1 MWRSYYDKLSSWNRI
16 FFFSILV
23 VFLAQININLVVTDF
38 KISIG
43 IFLFPVLLFLL
54 DDFPIIPV
62 TFLSSIGVFLSRV
75 LLSCLQS
82 GFYIDILRNSFP
94 EVLFYLTYGCL
105 LYFYYR
111 YKNHILDKN
120 RCFIPLI
127 VMDYCANFIE
137 LLYRMHLNVFSFNA
151 QFSILIAAIIR
162 TVLIWSIV
170 TAIDSYGFAL
180 INKEHAERYKKLL
193 FLISRLK
200 GEVIWMQKN
209 TALIEHTMNDS
220 YNLFNR
226 MKNSDVDESLSR
238 TALGIAKDIHEIKK
252 EYMLI
257 MRGIS
262 EALND
267 DLRDT
272 GMYVSEIFSI
282 LQDVHIRE
290 AKANKKN
297 LIMDIQCDEK
307 LYTNKPYYLMS
318 IFNNLFTNA
327 LEASPTENIKII
339 VREDLADN
347 TYIFSVTD
355 FGKGISSDNVND
367 IFSPGFSTK
376 INYSTGEINRGL
388 GLSLVKDIVE
398 IEFKGKVTFESKENQ
413 TTFYVKLSKRD
424 LEGTANEIISY

>member
-1 MWRSYYDKLSSWNRI
+1 MWRSYYDKLSSLNRI

-162 TVLIWSIV
+162 TILIWSIV

>member
-1 MWRSYYDKLSSWNRI
+1 MLRSYYDKLSSWNRI

-75 LLSCLQS
+75 LLSYLQV
-82 GFYIDILRNSFP
+82 GFYIDILKNSFP

-105 LYFYYR
+105 LHFYYK
-111 YKNHILDKN
+111 YKNYILDKN
-120 RCFIPLI
+120 RCFLPLI
-127 VMDYCANFIE
+127 VMDYCANLVE
-137 LLYRMHLNVFSFNA
+137 LLYRMHLDVFTFNA
-151 QFSILIAAIIR
+151 QFSILIAAVIR
-162 TVLIWSIV
+162 TILIWSII

-193 FLISRLK
+193 LLISRLK
-200 GEVIWMQKN
+200 GEIIWMQKN

-220 YNLFNR
+220 YKLFNR
-226 MKNSDVDESLSR
+226 MKDSDVDESLSR

-267 DLRDT
+267 DLRNS

-282 LQDVHIRE
+282 LQDVHMRE
-290 AKANKKN
+290 AKAHKKN

-307 LYTNKPYYLMS
+307 LYSNKPYYLMS
-318 IFNNLFTNA
+318 LFNNLFTNA
-327 LEASPTENIKII
+327 LEASFPEEGKII
-339 VREDLADN
+339 VREKETNSD
-347 TYIFSVTD
+347 YIFSVTD
-355 FGKGISSDNVND
+355 FGKGIDKDNITD

-398 IEFKGKVTFESKENQ
+398 VEFKGKVWVESKENQ
-413 TTFYVKLSKRD
+413 TTFYIQLSKKD
-424 LEGTANEIISY
+424 LEGFTNEIVSY

>member
-413 TTFYVKLSKRD
+413 TTFYVKLSKRV

>member
-1 MWRSYYDKLSSWNRI
+1 MWESYYYKLSYWNRI

-75 LLSCLQS
+75 LLGCLKS
-82 GFYIDILRNSFP
+82 GFCIDILKNSFP

-111 YKNHILDKN
+111 YKNHNLDKN

-127 VMDYCANFIE
+127 IMDYCANFIE
-137 LLYRMHLNVFSFNA
+137 LSYRMHLDVFSFNA

-170 TAIDSYGFAL
+170 NAIDSYGFSI

-209 TALIEHTMNDS
+209 TSLIEHTMNDS
-220 YNLFNR
+220 YNLFYR

-238 TALGIAKDIHEIKK
+238 TALGIAKDVHEIKK

-282 LQDVHIRE
+282 LQDVHMRE

-307 LYTNKPYYLMS
+307 LYTKKPYYLMS

-327 LEASPTENIKII
+327 LEASITENIKII
-339 VREDLADN
+339 VRENLEGDN
-347 TYIFSVTD
+347 YIFSVTD
-355 FGKGISSDNVND
+355 FGKGISQDNVND

-413 TTFYVKLSKRD
+413 TTFYVKLSKKV
-424 LEGTANEIISY
+424 LEGTTNEVISY

>member
-1 MWRSYYDKLSSWNRI
+1 MHLSYYNRLYSWNRI
-16 FFFSILV
+16 FFFSIIV
-23 VFLAQININLVVTDF
+23 VFLAQININLIVTDF

-54 DDFPIIPV
+54 DDFPILPV

-75 LLSCLQS
+75 LLNYLKI
-82 GFYIDILRNSFP
+82 GFCIDILKNSFP

-105 LYFYYR
+105 LYFYYK
-111 YKNHILDKN
+111 YKNYILDKN
-120 RCFIPLI
+120 RCFMTLI
-127 VMDYCANFIE
+127 IMDYCANLVE
-137 LLYRMHLNVFSFNA
+137 LLYRMHFGAFTFNA
-151 QFSILIAAIIR
+151 QFSILIAAVIR
-162 TVLIWSIV
+162 TILIWSII
-170 TAIDSYGFAL
+170 TAIDSYGFSL

-193 FLISRLK
+193 ILISRLK
-200 GEVIWMQKN
+200 GEIIWMQKN
-209 TALIEHTMNDS
+209 TASIEHTMNDS

-226 MKNSDVDESLSR
+226 MKDNDVDDTLSK

-282 LQDVHIRE
+282 LKDVHIRE
-290 AKANKKN
+290 TKALKKN
-297 LIMDIQCDEK
+297 LIIDVQCDEK
-307 LYTNKPYYLMS
+307 LYSKKPYYLMS
-318 IFNNLFTNA
+318 LFNNLFTNA
-327 LEASPTENIKII
+327 LEASFPEEVKIV
-339 VREDLADN
+339 VREKDYSD
-347 TYIFSVTD
+347 YCIFSVTD
-355 FGKGISSDNVND
+355 FGKGIDKSNIND

-398 IEFKGKVTFESKENQ
+398 VEFKGKVWVESKENQ
-413 TTFYVKLSKRD
+413 TTFYIQLSKIA
-424 LEGTANEIISY
+424 LEGFTNEILSY